1 MISPQIRLPQNKV
14 KIKLK
19 EFMPHKKK
27 KDTTRS
33 PLKYFGLLFI
43 LLFGASLV
51 FGCAAALVRGAC
63 YGFTAGPVSI
73 VLTIIGAALI
83 LAAIVATVIFAIND
97 RSEAKK
103 EQEAIMKE
111 AAFKQDN
118 PDPSKLLEQLLSK
131 QQNKEAL
138 VNKPK

>member
-83 LAAIVATVIFAIND
+83 LAAIVATVILQSTTAL
-97 RSEAKK
+97 RQKK
-103 EQEAIMKE
+103 
-111 AAFKQDN
+111 N
-118 PDPSKLLEQLLSK
+118 RRR
-131 QQNKEAL
+131 
-138 VNKPK
+138 